1 MSKNSFKLS
10 DLDFNNIGAWPQ
22 KVKMVF
28 CVLVGFFIV
37 IMAWFL
43 VISGER
49 EKLGVLEGK
58 SASCVRNSKSSRNV
72 L

>member
-28 CVLVGFFIV
+28 LRLGRLFYCHHGLVP
-37 IMAWFL
+37 
-43 VISGER
+43 R
-49 EKLGVLEGK
+49 H
-58 SASCVRNSKSSRNV
+58 
-72 L
+72 

>member
-28 CVLVGFFIV
+28 CVLVGFYCHHG
-37 IMAWFL
+37 L
-43 VISGER
+43 VPR
-49 EKLGVLEGK
+49 H
-58 SASCVRNSKSSRNV
+58 
-72 L
+72 